1 AGELGLSAHRAWRA
15 ADAGHAAAQGAGGL
29 VPRLLAGDLR
39 GRPPGA
45 RGVHVRGRAEPWAA
59 AAVPGAVAERDG
71 AHAAAA
77 ERPLADVPL
86 ALCGDRAVR
95 ATGGDRTTGR
105 EARQRDIAASALGG
119 VLHRARGRARR
130 DSDLPRAS
138 DRAVLAPLG
147 VRPRLD
153 PAGRERVVVRARLPP
168 ARAGAGVVRDRG

>member
-1 AGELGLSAHRAWRA
+1 
-15 ADAGHAAAQGAGGL
+15 
-29 VPRLLAGDLR
+29 
-39 GRPPGA
+39 
-45 RGVHVRGRAEPWAA
+45 
-59 AAVPGAVAERDG
+59 
-71 AHAAAA
+71 
-77 ERPLADVPL
+77 
-86 ALCGDRAVR
+86 
-95 ATGGDRTTGR
+95 R

-168 ARAGAGVVRDRG
+168 ARAGAGVVRDRGGDRVGPRPTGAAAALGRRAALALGGARGGGLDARDARARRSRGPTLAARGRAAARLAHLAAGAIWLGGL